1 MVDKAKTNGIIT
13 NVFWSDDEKETETFL
28 NIGID
33 VILTNDY
40 NRISKIVEKREKYIT
55 Y

>member
-1 MVDKAKTNGIIT
+1 MVEKAHAHGIIC
-13 NVFWSDDEKETETFL
+13 NVFWSDDEKEAEEFL
-28 NIGID
+28 NMGVD

-40 NRISKIVEKREKYIT
+40 HRIAEVVKDRPKYIT